1 MVDLGRVQ
9 LELRRLSSPAG
20 TMLGRVGVYEALKK
34 QVKVFEDD
42 KDFKKDLDKE
52 KKSKK

>member
-9 LELRRLSSPAG
+9 VELRKLSGPAG
-20 TMLGRVGVYEALKK
+20 TMMGRKGVYDALKK
-34 QVKVFEDD
+34 VVKVFEDD
-42 KDFKKDLDKE
+42 KDFKKDLDAS

>member
-1 MVDLGRVQ
+1 MVDLGRIQ
-9 LELRRLSSPAG
+9 IELRRLSSPAG

-42 KDFKKDLDKE
+42 KDFKKDLDK